1 MIVTVKKA
9 FADRYTY
16 RMYSENETIEL
27 DDDRAKALADRG
39 LVAPVGDAEEKPKK
53 KPAPKRKK
61 KEV

>member
-16 RMYSENETIEL
+16 QMYSENETIEI
-27 DDDRAKALADRG
+27 DDDRAKVLADRG

-53 KPAPKRKK
+53 PAPKRKK